1 MTNDT
6 TVELVP
12 CPFCGAGSTS
22 IRENGKRWTG
32 QRYSEPTSVS
42 VLHHCDPVAGQPSR
56 SIERVGRDLESAIA
70 AWNDRVP
77 AAPVQQGLQQWWKL
91 VPLASTTDMRIAYQ
105 RNRDD
110 GFDAAYRAML
120 ADAPQPL
127 EGAPVPQGWKL
138 VPLAATADMRIA
150 YQRNREDGFEAAYQ
164 ALLAAAPQPPEAAPV
179 ELPKPDFHGFRVD
192 DECRVDMC
200 FTPHAP
206 RRDGTFATG
215 YYTEHQV
222 RELLAAHGI
231 REVSEWL
238 RPTTAPAGIIA
249 STEELEARL
258 AKALEALE
266 SALKTAN
273 FERHPFRSWQHKAI
287 EALALSGIK
296 VDFPRILLADDGV
309 LDEAQG

>member
-6 TVELVP
+6 IVGLVP

-22 IRENGKRWTG
+22 IRENGKMWTG

-70 AWNDRVP
+70 AWNDRAP

-138 VPLAATADMRIA
+138 VPLAATTDMRIA

-164 ALLAAAPQPPEAAPV
+164 ALLAAAPQPP
-179 ELPKPDFHGFRVD
+179 KPLTDAQILDAIRGAKKI
-192 DECRVDMC
+192 
-200 FTPHAP
+200 PHDQA
-206 RRDGTFATG
+206 GW
-215 YYTEHQV
+215 V
-222 RELLAAHGI
+222 RKQRIEFGRAIERAHGI
-231 REVSEWL
+231 REMSEWL
-238 RPTTAPAGIIA
+238 LPTTAPADTSA
-249 STEELEARL
+249 SKAELEARL

-273 FERHPFRSWQHKAI
+273 FERHPFRSWQHEAI

-296 VDFPRILLADDGV
+296 VDFPGSVRADGGLLE
-309 LDEAQG
+309 EAQG